1 MPDIRKQLRKAIEK
15 HGREWSEI
23 QPAWLGDLAGTVVSG
38 TAGVY
43 FARLANGKVIRVHNT
58 FGAPPTF
65 DLHVKIGRTR
75 NLSKIWQ
82 IIQVVE
88 DYDTSAAAGEIAYH
102 SEQHEFGHGD
112 ELQVN
117 RKQITAWTVRVYDGA
132 NFIVTLLGDV
142 LQTPT
147 GLVLVSHQNVDL
159 SAEAPATGAVFVS
172 IEVDYSGAIS
182 LNTGANFGSPFVA
195 NVSYVAEPDPG
206 KTLIAYVL
214 MHEGQTELLDEH
226 IHVPMPLGVLP
237 LSSGSQIDDATA
249 DTPLDADEFGFWY
262 VVDAIL
268 KKITWANIK
277 ATLKT
282 YFDTLYSVLGHT
294 HAAADITGQYRQFT
308 WADDGSGGWEF
319 VSADGEPVLHLQ
331 DLE

>member
-237 LSSGSQIDDATA
+237 LSSGSQITDATA
-249 DTPLDADEFGFWY
+249 DTPLDADEWGFWD
-262 VVDAIL
+262 VVDMVHCAQG
-268 KKITWANIK
+268 
-277 ATLKT
+277 
-282 YFDTLYSVLGHT
+282 DG
-294 HAAADITGQYRQFT
+294 RFT
-308 WADDGSGGWEF
+308 
-319 VSADGEPVLHLQ
+319 
-331 DLE
+331 

>member
-112 ELQVN
+112 ELQ
-117 RKQITAWTVRVYDGA
+117 A
-132 NFIVTLLGDV
+132 NAKHFAEEKVHGERQQECERHKLRGPGRARRRGLR
-142 LQTPT
+142 PST
-147 GLVLVSHQNVDL
+147 GLRKAARLYAN
-159 SAEAPATGAVFVS
+159 AAARAGGRAAPR
-172 IEVDYSGAIS
+172 
-182 LNTGANFGSPFVA
+182 
-195 NVSYVAEPDPG
+195 
-206 KTLIAYVL
+206 
-214 MHEGQTELLDEH
+214 LLDK
-226 IHVPMPLGVLP
+226 
-237 LSSGSQIDDATA
+237 S
-249 DTPLDADEFGFWY
+249 
-262 VVDAIL
+262 
-268 KKITWANIK
+268 
-277 ATLKT
+277 
-282 YFDTLYSVLGHT
+282 
-294 HAAADITGQYRQFT
+294 
-308 WADDGSGGWEF
+308 
-319 VSADGEPVLHLQ
+319 
-331 DLE
+331 